1 VIGEAPPGWRSWRI
15 VMARALKLAWL
26 AAEHGEAPVGAV
38 VLDAQTGRILGE
50 AGNSP
55 ISQNDPTAHAEIL
68 ALRQA
73 AQAVGNYRLTDAILA
88 VTLEPCLMCLGAL
101 VHARVKGLVFG
112 AADPKAGAIVS
123 RLEGPALPFL
133 NHRFPVLHGVLADQC
148 GGMLSRF
155 FAERR
160 KI

>member
-1 VIGEAPPGWRSWRI
+1 MGDPPPGWRSWRLVI
-15 VMARALKLAWL
+15 ARALKEARL
-26 AAEHGEAPVGAV
+26 AAKRGEAPVGAV
-38 VLDAQTGRILGE
+38 VVDAQTGRILGE

-55 ISQNDPTAHAEIL
+55 ILLSDPTAHAEIL

-73 AQAVGNYRLTDAILA
+73 AQVTGNYRLPDAILA
-88 VTLEPCLMCLGAL
+88 VTLEPCLMCLGAMT
-101 VHARVKGLVFG
+101 HARIAGLVFG

-148 GGMLSRF
+148 GGMLTRF
-155 FAERR
+155 FAQRR